1 MSVFKDYN
9 GNVLKIDH
17 THKVADT
24 QGTRTIPTSVGTDEL
39 LDKSSISLKY
49 YSTTLTPIVTTE
61 TVGSVQVLNISVNNN
76 TNLNGNL
83 VLKINTTKQLT
94 RTSKEINF
102 YALIIE
108 PLEDSVSKTSL
119 IDFDCCK
126 NKPFD
131 YKRDEYFYD
140 EIANGSTIGYS
151 SNGYIYRIL
160 TKTNLDYINSIMVNL
175 YSLMKDTG
183 SVKKLVR
190 ISLRELTYGS
200 KNSIAF
206 VDENNIGFMSP
217 EDKIKLEQT
226 DAIVELAEN
235 KLQNALF
242 YSDET
247 MDNLITQA

>member
-76 TNLNGNL
+76 TDLNGNL

-94 RTSKEINF
+94 HTSKEGNF

-119 IDFDCCK
+119 IDFDCGK

-131 YKRDEYFYD
+131 YERDEYMYD

-151 SNGYIYRIL
+151 SNEYIYRIL
-160 TKTNLDYINSIMVNL
+160 TRTNLDYINSIMLNL
-175 YSLMKDTG
+175 YSIMKGTG
-183 SVKKLVR
+183 TTKKLLR
-190 ISLRELTYGS
+190 LSLRELNYGS

-206 VDENNIGFMSP
+206 VDKNNIGFMSP

-247 MDNLITQA
+247 MDNLNTSA

>member
-49 YSTTLTPIVTTE
+49 YSTTLTPIVTAE
-61 TVGSVQVLNISVNNN
+61 TVGSVQVLNISINNN

-83 VLKINTTKQLT
+83 VLKINTTKQLAND
-94 RTSKEINF
+94 SEGKF

-119 IDFDCCK
+119 IDFDCGK

-131 YKRDEYFYD
+131 YERDEYFYD

-151 SNGYIYRIL
+151 SNAYIYRIA
-160 TKTNLDYINSIMVNL
+160 TRSNLDYINSIMLNL
-175 YSLMKDTG
+175 YSIMKGTG
-183 SVKKLVR
+183 TTKKLLR
-190 ISLRELTYGS
+190 ISLRELKYGS

-206 VDENNIGFMSP
+206 VDKNNIGFMSP

-247 MDNLITQA
+247 MDNLNTSA

>member
-24 QGTRTIPTSVGTDEL
+24 QGTRTIPTSVGPDEL

-76 TNLNGNL
+76 TDLNGNL
-83 VLKINTTKQLT
+83 VLKINTCTEDLEAP
-94 RTSKEINF
+94 SVASDIF
-102 YALIIE
+102 YVLIIE

-119 IDFDCCK
+119 IDFDCCP

-131 YKRDEYFYD
+131 YERNSYIYD
-140 EIANGSTIGYS
+140 EIANGSNIGYS
-151 SNGYIYRIL
+151 SNGYIYRII
-160 TKTNLDYINSIMVNL
+160 DDSAINSIMINL
-175 YSLMKDTG
+175 YSIMKGSG

-242 YSDET
+242 YSDEI
-247 MDNLITQA
+247 MDIINMPR

>member
-1 MSVFKDYN
+1 MSIFKDYN

-24 QGTRTIPTSVGTDEL
+24 QGTRAIPTSIGTDEL

-61 TVGSVQVLNISVNNN
+61 TVGSVQVLNVSVNNN
-76 TNLNGNL
+76 TDLNGNL
-83 VLKINTTKQLT
+83 VLKINTTKQLVND
-94 RTSKEINF
+94 SKGKF

-119 IDFDCCK
+119 IDFDCGK

-131 YKRDEYFYD
+131 YERDEYLYD

-151 SNGYIYRIL
+151 SNAYIYRIL
-160 TKTNLDYINSIMVNL
+160 TGSNLDYINSIMVNL
-175 YSLMKDTG
+175 YSLMKGTG

-226 DAIVELAEN
+226 DAIVELVDN

-247 MDNLITQA
+247 MDNLHMPV

>member
-1 MSVFKDYN
+1 MSIFKDYN

-24 QGTRTIPTSVGTDEL
+24 QGTRTIPTSIGTDEL
-39 LDKSSISLKY
+39 LAKSSISLKY

-76 TNLNGNL
+76 TDLNGNL
-83 VLKINTTKQLT
+83 VLKINTGIEDLEPL
-94 RTSKEINF
+94 SVAENIF
-102 YALIIE
+102 YVLIIE

-119 IDFDCCK
+119 IDFACCR
-126 NKPFD
+126 NKPF
-131 YKRDEYFYD
+131 EYERNNYIYD
-140 EIANGSTIGYS
+140 EIANGSNIGYS

-160 TKTNLDYINSIMVNL
+160 GNRAINSIMINL
-175 YSLMKDTG
+175 YSIMKGSG

-190 ISLRELTYGS
+190 ISLRELKYGS

-206 VDENNIGFMSP
+206 VDKNNIGFMSP

-247 MDNLITQA
+247 MDNLHMPV

>member
-24 QGTRTIPTSVGTDEL
+24 QGIRTIPTSVGTDEL

-49 YSTTLTPIVTTE
+49 YSTTLTPIVTAE

-94 RTSKEINF
+94 HTSEEGNF

-119 IDFDCCK
+119 IDFDCGK

-131 YKRDEYFYD
+131 YERDEYFYD

-160 TKTNLDYINSIMVNL
+160 TKSNLDYINSIMLNL
-175 YSLMKDTG
+175 YSIMKGTG
-183 SVKKLVR
+183 TTKKLLR
-190 ISLRELTYGS
+190 LSLRELNYGS

-247 MDNLITQA
+247 MDNLYMPV